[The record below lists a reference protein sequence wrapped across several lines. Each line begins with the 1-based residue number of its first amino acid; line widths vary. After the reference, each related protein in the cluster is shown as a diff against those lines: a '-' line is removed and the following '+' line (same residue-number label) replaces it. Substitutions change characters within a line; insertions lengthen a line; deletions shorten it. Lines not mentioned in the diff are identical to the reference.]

1 MTMDATAPPSPWVV
15 RFAHLVQAGGADP
28 AAEMRPVLD
37 VACGGGRHT
46 RLFLNL
52 GHPVTAVDID
62 ISRLDDIAGVHHL
75 RLVRADLEGDAAV
88 WPFTGR
94 QFGGVVVTN
103 YLYRP
108 LLAAIVAAVAAG
120 GVLIYETFAAG
131 NDRFGPPRNPDFL
144 LEEGEL
150 LRAVRGSLTVVAY
163 EHGIVDQPKPAVMQ
177 RICAVRHPGP
187 VRFCV

>member
-1 MTMDATAPPSPWVV
+1 MHATAPPSPWVV
-15 RFAHLVQAGGADP
+15 RFAHLVQAGDADP
-28 AAEMRPVLD
+28 AGEMRPVLD

-46 RLFLNL
+46 RLFLGL
-52 GHPVTAVDID
+52 GHPVTAVDKD
-62 ISRLDDIAGVHHL
+62 LSGLDDIAGVARL
-75 RLVRADLEGDAAV
+75 RLVRADLEGDAAA
-88 WPFTGR
+88 WPFADR

-131 NDRFGPPRNPDFL
+131 NEQFGRPRNADFL
-144 LEEGEL
+144 LEDGEL
-150 LRAVRGSLTVVAY
+150 LRAVRGSLSVVAY
-163 EHGIVDQPKPAVMQ
+163 EHGIVDQPRPAVIQ
-177 RICAVRHPGP
+177 RLCAVRHPGP

>member
-1 MTMDATAPPSPWVV
+1 MHATAPPSPWVL
-15 RFAHLVQAGGADP
+15 RFAHLVQTCGADP
-28 AAEMRPVLD
+28 VGEMRPVLD

-46 RLFLNL
+46 RLFLDL

-62 ISRLDDIAGVHHL
+62 ISGLGDIAGDRRL
-75 RLVRADLEGDAAV
+75 RIVNVDLEGDKAV
-88 WPFTGR
+88 WPFTDR
-94 QFGGVVVTN
+94 QFGAVVVTN

-108 LLAAIVAAVAAG
+108 LLARIIAAVADD

-131 NDRFGPPRNPDFL
+131 NEKFGRPRNPDFL

-150 LRAVRGSLTVVAY
+150 LGIVRGSLSVVAY

>member
-1 MTMDATAPPSPWVV
+1 MHAIAPPSPWVA
-15 RFAHLVQAGGADP
+15 RFAHLVQARGADP
-28 AAEMRPVLD
+28 AGEMRPVLD

-46 RLFLNL
+46 RLFLSL
-52 GHPVTAVDID
+52 GHPVTAVDSD
-62 ISRLDDIAGVHHL
+62 IRRLDDIAGDHHL
-75 RLVRADLEGDAAV
+75 RLVRADLEGDAAA
-88 WPFTGR
+88 WPFADR

-108 LLAAIVAAVAAG
+108 LLAAIVAAVAAD

-131 NDRFGPPRNPDFL
+131 NEQFGRPRNPDFL

-150 LRAVRGSLTVVAY
+150 LRTVQGSLSVVAY
-163 EHGIVDQPKPAVMQ
+163 EHGIVDQPKPAVIQ